1 MEDRQIPSTRSAKI
15 FVLLFCVAEPAMDVA
30 TGLWGLVDP
39 VGFANSTFPSLVQ
52 NPSLAASAEL
62 MGMTRLAAL
71 MILVLGPFARIAL
84 LYGSR
89 KLRVRFLAALL
100 FGDLLHL
107 GATTVYESSAGGWSV
122 TGISA
127 MALATALAVTR
138 VFYLVSGKVPV
149 HPRYDAVASG
159 R

>member
-1 MEDRQIPSTRSAKI
+1 MKNRPVPQTTSAKV

-30 TGLWGLVDP
+30 TGLWGLAAP
-39 VGFANSTFPSLVQ
+39 VAFAKSTFPSLMQ
-52 NPSLAASAEL
+52 EPMLAASAEM

-71 MILVLGPFARIAL
+71 MILVLGPLERIAL

-89 KLRVRFLAALL
+89 TLRVLFLAAML

-107 GATTVYESSAGGWSV
+107 GATALYESGAGGWSA
-122 TGISA
+122 TGVSA
-127 MALATALAVTR
+127 MGLATALGATR

-149 HPRYDAVASG
+149 HPRYDLVGGES
-159 R
+159 